1 MNEFNYTIAM
11 HLASKGITDIPNEWR
26 HEPTLQEVNGVT
38 VAMIYAGKGIIP
50 PKEWEHNPTIHDAV
64 GYTVAMRLASRN
76 ILNIPE

>member
-1 MNEFNYTIAM
+1 M

-26 HEPTLQEVNGVT
+26 HAPDFNVKDNECHT
-38 VAMIYAGKGIIP
+38 VAMIYADKGIIP